1 MVIEV
6 DEKGFS
12 LAPGKEWSIFQLG
25 TTVRLAEIEIDTQH
39 FIGNYPN
46 SIEIEGL
53 VESVPSIDA
62 VIDPETNHHKS
73 KQWINILERTK
84 LKPNSRHIFREELR
98 QNSII
103 NMVRITIY
111 PDGGISRVRMLGVP
125 VNLE

>member
-1 MVIEV
+1 MIEV

-25 TTVRLAEIEIDTQH
+25 TTVRLMEIEIDTQH

-46 SIEIEGL
+46 SIEIDGL
-53 VESVPSIDA
+53 AESVPSIDA
-62 VIDPETNHHKS
+62 IIDPETKHQKS
-73 KQWINILERTK
+73 KQWISILGRTK
-84 LKPNSRHIFREELR
+84 LKPNSRHVFREELW
-98 QNSII
+98 QKSVI

-111 PDGGISRVRMLGVP
+111 PDGGISRVRMLGAP